1 MDVYQNLHF
10 LRDLVVGFNES
21 SPLPDVSF
29 LQSKEGQRISALG
42 TYAEMCIKCP
52 YAQFPVMNSFV
63 SLMAAFTV
71 DSRI

>member
-42 TYAEMCIKCP
+42 TLAN
-52 YAQFPVMNSFV
+52 ATNGV
-63 SLMAAFTV
+63 
-71 DSRI
+71 